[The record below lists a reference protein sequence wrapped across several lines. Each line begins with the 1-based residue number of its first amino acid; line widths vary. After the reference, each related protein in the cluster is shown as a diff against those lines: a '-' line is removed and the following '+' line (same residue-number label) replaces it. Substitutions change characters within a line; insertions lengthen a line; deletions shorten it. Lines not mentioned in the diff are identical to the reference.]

1 LVRKLFVTAKI
12 RSELN
17 LETLNIREIL
27 NQVQNGQIRIPA
39 FQRGFVWEP
48 DRVAFFIDSIYKNY
62 PYGSLLFWRAKEKL
76 KIERDL
82 GPFKLSEPKE
92 DYPVDYVLD
101 GQQRITSI
109 YATFQNGI
117 EIPQSDSWKDVY
129 YDFSIPYD
137 SQDTQFFALMPDE
150 VDSSKHF
157 PVRVI
162 FDTVSYRR
170 ATAHMDERLAEQID
184 KMQSIF
190 KEAKIPVQI
199 FKTDEKS
206 TVAVIFERI
215 NRQGV
220 KLDTLQLLSAWT
232 WSEDFQLQTQFDELS
247 SELEEYG
254 YKESDTEEN
263 LLLRCC
269 SAILAY
275 DPSPDMLVEIP
286 GSEVRNRFDEVIN
299 GIKGALDFLKMNL
312 NIHSVSNL
320 PFQTILV
327 PLAVYFAI
335 SGNKEVIVSDSDR
348 KQLIRWFWRTSFSKR
363 YSSGVLRYLK
373 EDIEHIR
380 VLKAGQESKLGN
392 FSCNVDESFFFGN
405 CFNISAV
412 NTKTFI
418 LLLASKSPLSLISGM
433 PIDLASKLRVYN
445 KTEFHHLIPKAFLKS
460 QNDLKYPINCLS
472 NFAFVARSE
481 NRELGG
487 EAPSI
492 YKAKLPTDIRPILSA
507 ALCPESLFSD
517 DFNIF
522 IYERSRMLLEVLK
535 ELIR

>member
-1 LVRKLFVTAKI
+1 M
-12 RSELN
+12 
-17 LETLNIREIL
+17 ETLNIREIL
-27 NQVQNGQIRIPA
+27 NQVQSGQIRIPA

-48 DRVAFFIDSIYKNY
+48 DRVAFFIDSIFKNY

-82 GPFKLSEPKE
+82 GPFKLPDPKE

-109 YATFQNGI
+109 YATFQTGI
-117 EIPQSDSWKDVY
+117 EITQSDSWKDIY

-150 VDSSKHF
+150 VDCSKHF
-157 PVRVI
+157 PIRVI
-162 FDTVSYRR
+162 FDTIYYRR
-170 ATAHMDERLAEQID
+170 ATTHMDERLAEQID

-254 YKESDTEEN
+254 FKESDTEEN

-275 DPSPDMLVEIP
+275 DPSPDRLVEIP

-312 NIHSVSNL
+312 NIHSVNNL
-320 PFQTILV
+320 PFQTIMV

-335 SGNKEVIVSDSDR
+335 SGNREVIVSDSYR

-392 FSCNVDESFFFGN
+392 FICNVDESFFFGN

-433 PIDLASKLRVYN
+433 PIDLASKLRIYN
-445 KTEFHHLIPKAFLKS
+445 KTEFHHLVPKAFLKS
-460 QNDLKYPINCLS
+460 QSDLKYPVNCLS

-487 EAPSI
+487 EAPSK
-492 YKAKLPTDIRPILSA
+492 YKAKLATDLGPILLA
-507 ALCPESLFSD
+507 ALCPESLFID
-517 DFNIF
+517 NFNQF
-522 IYERSRMLLEVLK
+522 ICERSKMLVEVAK